1 MSLISFLNVYLA
13 MVTINGH
20 RGYGRKHIFKSSRIR
35 IPVYSPSYGECSLAK
50 VLMQKETPKPVA
62 TCLNESFITFLFT

>member
-1 MSLISFLNVYLA
+1 MGTV
-13 MVTINGH
+13 VTGGNTFS
-20 RGYGRKHIFKSSRIR
+20 KAPEFEALFT
-35 IPVYSPSYGECSLAK
+35 PPSYGECSLAK